1 MTRDPD
7 VHAVGDTVV
16 LPDGRTSTVKQVTR
30 PHGVVRYLVHGRPGV
45 AYTGTQITRPRPI
58 AVFTPSEECVNNRHR
73 PCTGYD
79 TTGYRTRQRC
89 GCPCHEETT

>member
-7 VHAVGDTVV
+7 IHAVGDVVV

-45 AYTGTQITRPRPI
+45 AYTGTDADDALYTNPYGNKVAR
-58 AVFTPSEECVNNRHR
+58 
-73 PCTGYD
+73 D
-79 TTGYRTRQRC
+79 TVALTVTKAF
-89 GCPCHEETT
+89 